1 MYQVRVKKFETRRW
15 KVVAEFASLREAKRY
30 AIRLEYSYRGTENEY
45 DNVEVKYP
53 DGTRFTVA

>member
-15 KVVAEFASLREAKRY
+15 KVVAEFATRREAMRY
-30 AIRLEYSYRGTENEY
+30 ACRLEYANRRTENEY

-53 DGTRFTVA
+53 DGTRITVA

>member
-15 KVVAEFASLREAKRY
+15 KVVAEFDTFREAHRY
-30 AIRLEYSYRGTENEY
+30 ACRLEYANRFNGNEY

-53 DGTRFTVA
+53 DGSRFTIA